1 MTQQVELVNQDLAAP
16 DEEVVVRLEEE
27 MIVTESIE
35 VVDHLPGLTVDVD
48 TGITRVIDLGP
59 M

>member
-1 MTQQVELVNQDLAAP
+1 MTRQVVLVNQDLAVP
-16 DEEVVVRLEEE
+16 DVEVAVRLEEE

-35 VVDHLPGLTVDVD
+35 VVDHLQDLIVDVD
-48 TGITRVIDLGP
+48 TGITKVIDLGP